1 MAKLACGDATAPAA
15 QRSERTFLGANAPNV
30 SSHGLFAK
38 RSGSEDEASS
48 IFENLAFKAKSC
60 EDSRMIAIGDVS
72 RTLADEAYARIRAAM
87 HSGRLEP
94 GQRLRFSDLQN
105 LTDTSVTPVREAL
118 ARLTAEGF
126 TELEGHRG
134 YRVAP
139 VSSEDLW
146 DILKNR
152 QQLESEALRL
162 SIELGDE
169 HWEAQLVS
177 AHHLLSR
184 MDRERADLPT
194 AVDEQWEKRHEAFHE
209 TLIAACQSKVLL
221 GFCSQLSARAN
232 RYRRLSIS
240 APPRDIKTEHRLIF
254 EATIGRDAPT
264 ATKLLRDHFERTARM
279 VDELLKNKW

>member
-1 MAKLACGDATAPAA
+1 
-15 QRSERTFLGANAPNV
+15 
-30 SSHGLFAK
+30 
-38 RSGSEDEASS
+38 
-48 IFENLAFKAKSC
+48 
-60 EDSRMIAIGDVS
+60 MIAIGDVS
-72 RTLADEAYARIRAAM
+72 RTLADEAYSRIRAAM

-94 GQRLRFSDLQN
+94 GQRLRFSDLQS

-146 DILKNR
+146 DIAKNR

-169 HWEAQLVS
+169 HWEAQLIS

-194 AVDEQWEKRHEAFHE
+194 AVDERWEQRHEAFHE
-209 TLIAACQSKVLL
+209 ALIAACQSKVLL
-221 GFCSQLSARAN
+221 GFCGQLSGRAN

-254 EATIGRDAPT
+254 EATIKRDAPT
-264 ATKLLRDHFERTARM
+264 ATRLLREHFELTARM
-279 VDELLKNKW
+279 VDELLKNRW

>member
-1 MAKLACGDATAPAA
+1 MAPTA
-15 QRSERTFLGANAPNV
+15 QCCERSFLGANARNA
-30 SSHGLFAK
+30 SSHDLFHK
-38 RSGSEDEASS
+38 RSGSEDRASS
-48 IFENLAFKAKSC
+48 IFENLAFEAKSC
-60 EDSRMIAIGDVS
+60 EYNLMIAIGDVS

-87 HSGRLEP
+87 HSGQLLP
-94 GQRLRFSDLQN
+94 GQRLRFSDLQA

-134 YRVAP
+134 YRVSP

-146 DILKNR
+146 DVVKNR

-162 SIELGDE
+162 SIELGDD
-169 HWEAQLVS
+169 HWEAQLIS

-194 AVDEQWEKRHEAFHE
+194 AVDEQWEKRHETFHE
-209 TLIAACQSKVLL
+209 TLIAACRSRVLL
-221 GFCSQLSARAN
+221 GFCSQLSGRAN

-254 EATIGRDAPT
+254 EATIGRDAAT
-264 ATKLLRDHFERTARM
+264 ATRLLRDHFERTARM